1 MNREQIDIIAART
14 KLWQEFVAQY
24 QAKMVME
31 PESFSDWCAEWRERF
46 LAGSR

>member
-1 MNREQIDIIAART
+1 MNAETIRKVEVRT

-31 PESFSDWCAEWRERF
+31 PESFSDWCAEWRQRF